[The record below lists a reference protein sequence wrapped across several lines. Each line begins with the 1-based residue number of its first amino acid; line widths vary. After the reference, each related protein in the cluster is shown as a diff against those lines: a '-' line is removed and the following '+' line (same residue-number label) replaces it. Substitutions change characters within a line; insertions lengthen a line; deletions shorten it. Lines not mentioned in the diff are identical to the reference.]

1 MRYARV
7 ASVRVRARTEP
18 VLLLRV
24 CRAKRRADCSVSV
37 QLSCRGGDRPRQ
49 RRAPSLA
56 HAGDRRRDQASASLR
71 GTRLDIG
78 SHERKLGLPVRSKEV
93 VVLVS
98 VALEQDRDT
107 REDDSQALEEIRQL
121 FARYRRI
128 ARHGVVAERVEPV
141 EARADEANGA
151 PEPAE
156 R

>member
-1 MRYARV
+1 
-7 ASVRVRARTEP
+7 
-18 VLLLRV
+18 
-24 CRAKRRADCSVSV
+24 
-37 QLSCRGGDRPRQ
+37 
-49 RRAPSLA
+49 
-56 HAGDRRRDQASASLR
+56 
-71 GTRLDIG
+71 
-78 SHERKLGLPVRSKEV
+78 V